1 MLTVQ
6 ARLKKGDKAKHKWDS
21 DGIVKKTIVKKSKK
35 QASDA
40 PKVSVTLVYIYYIHG
55 FAFRGTSLPPN
66 FPILEKNAVF

>member
-40 PKVSVTLVYIYYIHG
+40 PKVSVTLVYILYM
-55 FAFRGTSLPPN
+55 FLFFRGTSLPPN